1 MSVCTVRRV
10 RSNGEIKWRG
20 RKLYLS
26 EALVGE
32 LVGLEQIDD
41 RYWSVLFG
49 PVQLAWLD
57 EYNRTLIQ
65 SGNET
70 KPF

>member
-1 MSVCTVRRV
+1 M
-10 RSNGEIKWRG
+10 
-20 RKLYLS
+20 YLG

-32 LVGLEQIDD
+32 LVGLEQVHE

-57 EYNRTLIQ
+57 DHNRTLIQ
-65 SGNET
+65 PGHET

>member
-1 MSVCTVRRV
+1 M
-10 RSNGEIKWRG
+10 
-20 RKLYLS
+20 YLS

-32 LVGLEQIDD
+32 LVGLEQVHE

-57 EYNRTLIQ
+57 DHNRTLIQ
-65 SGNET
+65 PGHET